1 MWVLHRHGC
10 SSIPHPKSTPLKQEL
25 RLSATGV
32 FSNYRGYLNHLE
44 DLLKYNSGPHPQS
57 CQHSRSGAGL
67 RIYIANTFPDDE
79 DFASPGTTLGE
90 SLNNSKP
97 HKWIR
102 SLHCSP
108 PWPACL
114 RVQQHLMLG
123 AICVQAGSLHHPRA
137 VLTADILRP
146 RYIRSR

>member
-1 MWVLHRHGC
+1 M
-10 SSIPHPKSTPLKQEL
+10 
-25 RLSATGV
+25 
-32 FSNYRGYLNHLE
+32 FSNYRGYLNHLG

-67 RIYIANTFPDDE
+67 RIYIANMFPDDE

-108 PWPACL
+108 PWPARL
-114 RVQQHLMLG
+114 QVQQHLMLG
-123 AICVQAGSLHHPRA
+123 AICVQTGSLHHPRA
-137 VLTADILRP
+137 VLTADIPGLDTSGP
-146 RYIRSR
+146 VNWVSAALVPSNWGPALVCHDCAP